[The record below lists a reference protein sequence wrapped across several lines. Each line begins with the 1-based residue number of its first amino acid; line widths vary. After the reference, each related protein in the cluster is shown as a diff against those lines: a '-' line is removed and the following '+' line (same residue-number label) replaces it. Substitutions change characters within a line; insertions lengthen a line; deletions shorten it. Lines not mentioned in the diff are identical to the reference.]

1 MNYISDGVFD
11 ATEFY
16 GVLGLIG
23 YLFCFFITTLF
34 TPSINGY
41 GGSPKVHDS
50 GCIKLFL
57 VYFIFREVDME
68 YWRDLAKGTIGFLFY
83 LEHL

>member
-1 MNYISDGVFD
+1 M
-11 ATEFY
+11 EFSTQRSFTAFGSY
-16 GVLGLIG
+16 WLPI
-23 YLFCFFITTLF
+23 LFFFITTL
-34 TPSINGY
+34 TNPSINGY

>member
-1 MNYISDGVFD
+1 M
-11 ATEFY
+11 EFSTQRSFTAFGSY
-16 GVLGLIG
+16 WLPIL
-23 YLFCFFITTLF
+23 FFISLLLP

-41 GGSPKVHDS
+41 GDLQRYMTPGASNY
-50 GCIKLFL
+50 L